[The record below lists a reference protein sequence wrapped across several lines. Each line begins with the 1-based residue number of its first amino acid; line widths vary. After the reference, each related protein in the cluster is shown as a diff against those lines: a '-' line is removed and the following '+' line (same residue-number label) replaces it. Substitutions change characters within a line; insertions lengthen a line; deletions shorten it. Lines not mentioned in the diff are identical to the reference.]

1 MGRFEVDRKGLAK
14 LLDGRGRAWVLC
26 ELVQNAWDADGVTR
40 VDVEV
45 ERSYQSLT
53 LRVTDDAPDGF
64 ADLAHAYTLFA
75 ESAKKG
81 DPTKRGRFN
90 LGEKLAVAIADKAV
104 IMSTRGTVM
113 FVDEQRMTSRARLK
127 AGSCVTLTF
136 AKFSKDDENA
146 LDTMAR
152 RLLVPAGIN
161 MTYRGKALRQRQPLS
176 TFEWTLPTEVA
187 GADGVMRPS
196 QRKTKVEVYARNLDD
211 DETATLYENGIP
223 VVETG
228 DTYHI
233 SVHQKIPLTMERDN
247 VKPSYL
253 KTVRALT
260 LNAMHDQLQPAELT
274 APWVNAVISDPHV
287 EASAVST
294 YLNAKYGAQRVAY
307 DPQNPE
313 SVARAVAAGYTV
325 IAGGSEAGDTWEK
338 IRDNK
343 LAPPAGQL
351 FPPPKGVHMETIEPN
366 DTERALAMY
375 SMTIAYALIERSITV
390 EFVNEPNAS
399 MLACYGGAT
408 LTYNVAK
415 LGRSWFAKGPTPK
428 VNSLLIHELGHEIEM
443 NHLSEKYYHALTD
456 LGAKLVDLALTS
468 PALFE
473 YTRPT

>member
-40 VDVEV
+40 VEVEV

-64 ADLAHAYTLFA
+64 ADLTHAYTMFA
-75 ESAKKG
+75 ESAKKA

-113 FVDEQRMTSRARLK
+113 FSGEERMTSRTKLK
-127 AGSCVTLTF
+127 SGSCVTLTF
-136 AKFSKDDENA
+136 AKFSKEDERE
-146 LDTMAR
+146 LDAMAE
-152 RLLVPAGIN
+152 RLLVPADIV
-161 MTYRGKALRQRQPLS
+161 MTYRGRALTSRRPFR

-187 GADGVMRPS
+187 GVDGIMRPT
-196 QRKTKVEVYARNLDD
+196 QRKTQVAVFETNGAPAR
-211 DETATLYENGIP
+211 LYEHGIP

-228 DTYHI
+228 DKYHI
-233 SVHQKIPLTMERDN
+233 SVGQKIPLTMERDN
-247 VKPSYL
+247 VRPSYL
-253 KTVRALT
+253 KLVRALT
-260 LNAMHDQLQPAELT
+260 LNAMHSELE
-274 APWVNAVISDPHV
+274 AVDLAQPWVNAVISDPHV
-287 EASAVST
+287 EAPAVST
-294 YLNAKYGAQRVAY
+294 YLDAKYGEKRVAF
-307 DPQNPE
+307 DPKNPE

-325 IAGGSEAGDTWEK
+325 ISGGSEAGDTWEK

-343 LAPPAGQL
+343 LALPAGQV
-351 FPPPKGVHMETIEPN
+351 FQPPKGVDMPSIEPN
-366 DTERALAMY
+366 DSERALAMY
-375 SMTIAYALIERSITV
+375 SITIAHALIGRRINV
-390 EFVNEPNAS
+390 DFVNEPNTS

-415 LGRSWFAKGPTPK
+415 LGRAWFAKGPTPK

-456 LGAKLVDLALTS
+456 LGAKLVELALTS
-468 PALFE
+468 PALFT
-473 YTRPT
+473 YTLPT